1 MSGADVA
8 DGGASR
14 VGGLAADA
22 RRFAGA
28 LVVDTFFRSLTRVA
42 RLHPQADPAR
52 HDVEV
57 TKNVAY
63 LASGREHHLADI
75 YRPTGAAAERAKAY
89 ANGRGLPV
97 VLYVHGGGFRILS
110 KDSHWIMGLLFARRG
125 FLVVSI
131 NYRLAPKH
139 PYPAA
144 LEDCAAAYAWVA
156 KNVAALGGDPSRVFL
171 AGESAGANLVTAM
184 TVAACVERPEPFAKK
199 IFETGLVPIATLPAC
214 GILQVTDAERFGRR
228 RKLPPWLLDR
238 LTEVGAAYLPK
249 ASAADVDLADPLV
262 VLERTSAP
270 ARALPPFF
278 VACGT
283 KDPLLDDSR
292 RLAKALDALGVENEL
307 RIYRGGVHA
316 FHAMVFQKIARE
328 HWRDNFRFMDRVL
341 ARAPRPTSD
350 G

>member
-1 MSGADVA
+1 MSAASEAGR
-8 DGGASR
+8 ASR
-14 VGGLAADA
+14 VAAGA

-28 LVVDTFFRSLTRVA
+28 LVVDTFFRSLTNVA
-42 RLHPQADPAR
+42 KLHPNANPAK

-75 YRPTGAAAERAKAY
+75 YRPVGKRAAD
-89 ANGRGLPV
+89 GPLPI

-125 FLVVSI
+125 FLVISI

-144 LEDCAAAYAWVA
+144 LEDCAAAYEWVV
-156 KNVAALGGDPSRVFL
+156 KNGAALGGDVSRLFL

-184 TVAACVERPEPFAKK
+184 AAAACIRRPEPFAKK
-199 IFETGLVPIATLPAC
+199 IFDTGVVPVATLPAC
-214 GILQVTDAERFGRR
+214 GMLQVTDIERFSRR
-228 RKLPPWLLDR
+228 RPIPTWLMDR
-238 LTEVGAAYLPK
+238 LTEVGHWYLPRT
-249 ASAADVDLADPLV
+249 APEHGFDFADPLV
-262 VLERTSAP
+262 LLERAERTDRPLP
-270 ARALPPFF
+270 AFF
-278 VACGT
+278 ISCGT

-292 RLAKALDALGVENEL
+292 RLAKALEALALRTGSAATHEL
-307 RIYRGGVHA
+307 KIYPGGVHA
-316 FHAMVFQKIARE
+316 FHAMIFQQIARD
-328 HWRDNFRFMDRVL
+328 HWKDNFRFMDRVL
-341 ARAPRPTSD
+341 GA

>member
-1 MSGADVA
+1 MSVA
-8 DGGASR
+8 
-14 VGGLAADA
+14 VEA
-22 RRFAGA
+22 RKFAGA

-42 RLHPQADPAR
+42 RLHPQANPAK

-75 YRPTGAAAERAKAY
+75 YRPAKHA
-89 ANGRGLPV
+89 GPLPI

-144 LEDCAAAYAWVA
+144 LEDCAAAYEWVVR
-156 KNVAALGGDPSRVFL
+156 NGAALGGDTSRLFL

-184 TVAACVERPEPFAKK
+184 SVAACMERPEPFAKK
-199 IFETGLVPIATLPAC
+199 IFETGVVPVATLPAC
-214 GILQVTDAERFGRR
+214 GMLQVTDSERFGRR
-228 RKLPPWLLDR
+228 KKLPAWLSDR
-238 LTEVGAAYLPK
+238 MIEVETTYLPR
-249 ASAADVDLADPLV
+249 AAPEHGFGFADPLV
-262 VLERTSAP
+262 LLEE
-270 ARALPPFF
+270 ARATARPLPAFF

-292 RLAKALDALGVENEL
+292 RLAKALDALGATHEL
-307 RIYRGGVHA
+307 KIYPGGVHA
-316 FHAMVFQKIARE
+316 FHAMVFQKIARD

-341 ARAPRPTSD
+341 GR
-350 G
+350 